1 MKKIIV
7 LVFIILFFLCGC
19 SFDET
24 ISRSGTESIVSAI
37 GIDQKDNEISVT
49 LETIITNNEN
59 NESKTRLLIGLGD
72 TIQTAFADTLKYATE
87 PLTLSHL
94 GVAVMGKSI
103 DSENFK
109 SICDWFY
116 NKQDTTLSTFFISA
130 YNAEE
135 LLSQKAISSIAVG
148 YDLVGLLEQQ
158 EKESG
163 TDFQNRFY
171 KIQSLILENT
181 DSFRLPHFICKD
193 DKFYLGGVT
202 VYKNFQPIFF
212 DPLTEQSNS

>member
-1 MKKIIV
+1 M
-7 LVFIILFFLCGC
+7 
-19 SFDET
+19 
-24 ISRSGTESIVSAI
+24 
-37 GIDQKDNEISVT
+37 
-49 LETIITNNEN
+49 
-59 NESKTRLLIGLGD
+59 GD
-72 TIQTAFADTLKYATE
+72 TVQTAFTDTLKYATE

-94 GVAVMGKSI
+94 GVAVMSKSL
-103 DSENFK
+103 DYENFK

-130 YNAEE
+130 ENSEE

-163 TDFQNRFY
+163 VNFQNRFY

-181 DSFRLPHFICKD
+181 ESFSLPHFICKD
-193 DKFYLGGVT
+193 EKFYLDGVT
-202 VYKNFQPIFF
+202 VYKDYVQQFSKTLI
-212 DPLTEQSNS
+212 LR